1 MCIRDRSRSGCWSG
15 NGCARHWLCSW
26 AFHKWISLQHLN
38 EFTIYFYTSAFYN
51 LSNFNKKIRTINLIR
66 NLVFATP
73 NNYNS
78 QAFTRSESRFLNRQ
92 VIENDNR
99 PVNLNLLTISLPIIG
114 VSSILHRISGVAIFF
129 SFPLVVWM
137 LSISLKSEESYSLLS
152 SLFQS
157 STILKIMIY
166 LFLVGFSYHLLA
178 GFKKLLSDAFGIGET
193 LASGRILSW
202 IVFGATFLMAVLF
215 IFYIF

>member
-1 MCIRDRSRSGCWSG
+1 M
-15 NGCARHWLCSW
+15 
-26 AFHKWISLQHLN
+26 
-38 EFTIYFYTSAFYN
+38 T
-51 LSNFNKKIRTINLIR
+51 
-66 NLVFATP
+66 
-73 NNYNS
+73 
-78 QAFTRSESRFLNRQ
+78 
-92 VIENDNR
+92 ENDNR

-114 VSSILHRISGVAIFF
+114 LSSILHRISGVAIFF
-129 SFPLVVWM
+129 SFPLIVWM
-137 LSISLKSEESYSLLS
+137 LSISLKSEESYTLLS

-157 STILKIMIY
+157 SAILKIMIY

-202 IVFGATFLMAVLF
+202 IVFGATFLMAILF

>member
-1 MCIRDRSRSGCWSG
+1 M
-15 NGCARHWLCSW
+15 
-26 AFHKWISLQHLN
+26 
-38 EFTIYFYTSAFYN
+38 
-51 LSNFNKKIRTINLIR
+51 
-66 NLVFATP
+66 
-73 NNYNS
+73 
-78 QAFTRSESRFLNRQ
+78 
-92 VIENDNR
+92 IENDNR

-114 VSSILHRISGVAIFF
+114 LSSILHRISGVAIFF
-129 SFPLVVWM
+129 SFPLIVWM

-157 STILKIMIY
+157 SAILKIMIY

-202 IVFGATFLMAVLF
+202 IVFGVTFLMAISF
-215 IFYIF
+215 ISYIF